1 MKIAQIAPLYESCPP
16 QLYGGTERIVAYVTD
31 ELVRLGH
38 EVTLFASGD
47 SQTSAM
53 LEPGCDYAL
62 RLDGSVRDPL
72 VYHLAMLDRV
82 RRRADEFDILHF
94 HTDYLHFPVFAECW
108 DKTVTTMH
116 GRLDLPDLPVM
127 MRGFPDMPLVSI
139 SAAQRTP
146 MPWAN
151 WYGTVLHGLPRDL
164 HGLGDGSGGY
174 LAFLGR
180 VSPEKGVDR
189 AIAIARHVGLPLQIA
204 AKVDPVD
211 SAYYETA
218 IMPLLQDPLI
228 EFVGEIGEAD
238 KGPFLGD
245 ALALLFPIDW
255 PEPFGL
261 VLIEAMANGTPV
273 IAFGRGSVPEI
284 IEDGLTGFIV
294 DSLDAAAAAVPLA
307 RQLDRGAIRRR
318 FEQRFTA
325 ERMVYDYLRIY
336 DRVLTRQGGA
346 LELLADHT
354 RRPAQ
359 DAD

>member
-16 QLYGGTERIVAYVTD
+16 RFYGGTERVVSYLTE

-47 SQTSAM
+47 SQTAAM
-53 LEPGCDYAL
+53 LEPGCEYAL
-62 RLDGSVRDPL
+62 RLDNRVRDPL
-72 VYHLAMLDRV
+72 VYHLSMLDRV
-82 RRRADEFDILHF
+82 RRRAAEFDILHF
-94 HTDYLHFPVFAECW
+94 HTDYLHFPFFAECW
-108 DKTVTTMH
+108 DKTVTTLH
-116 GRLDLPDLPVM
+116 GRLDLVDLAVM
-127 MRGFPDMPLVSI
+127 MRSFPELPLVSI
-139 SAAQRTP
+139 SAAQRKP

-151 WYGTVLHGLPRDL
+151 WCETVLHGLPRDL
-164 HGLGDGSGGY
+164 HRLGDGDGGY

-180 VSPEKGVDR
+180 VSPEKRVDR
-189 AIAIARHVGLPLQIA
+189 AIAIARQVGLPLQIA

-211 SAYYETA
+211 CAYYETA
-218 IMPLLQDPLI
+218 IVPLLRDPLI

-245 ALALLFPIDW
+245 ATALLFPIDW

-294 DSLDAAAAAVPLA
+294 DSVDAAAAAVPLA

-325 ERMVYDYLRIY
+325 ERMAYDYLGIY
-336 DRVLTRQGGA
+336 DQVLSAGAFGTRAARRVPQA
-346 LELLADHT
+346 AD
-354 RRPAQ
+354 
-359 DAD
+359 